1 MTDFNDMHQKEGLIA
16 VRERIDNAEAPPKKP
31 PYVPFGFTVTDR
43 GVFKKKGDDELGFAI
58 CSPLYIQALIRDN
71 NSNNWGRLLV
81 WTDPDNKKHEYA
93 MPSSMMAE
101 DGAEYRR
108 ILLDNGLSIYP
119 GRPVQNALNEYIM
132 TADPEARAASV
143 NIPGWHGKRY
153 ISLDGII
160 YGQDAE
166 RAFLQA
172 SGTLPKLVR
181 KGTLEGWQKNVALCA
196 QSNSRLVL
204 AISTAFAGSLLYFAG
219 EGSGGFHISGA
230 SSGGKTTALRVAVS
244 VWGMALRSWRT
255 TDNAAESWA
264 RFANDG
270 FLAIDE
276 LGQVDGK
283 AADQM
288 AYMLGNGQTK
298 GRSNKDGVARDTTEF
313 RLIFL
318 STGEIGLADKIGER
332 KMKAKA
338 GQAVRMLEIPDD
350 AGMGMRLFEELHGHS
365 SADEFAKYLRQAT
378 EENQGHAISVWLEK
392 LAKISSEELRDAISK
407 LTKAWMD
414 EHVPPFADG
423 QVMRAARRFALVA
436 IAGELAATLGI
447 VPWPDK
453 EASNA
458 VARCFHDWLDARGG
472 GGSYEVQEGIKA
484 ILDFINRFSASRF
497 AYVSG
502 RDDQIRDHAGFK
514 VGNDDD
520 SEVTYLVFPEVLR
533 SEILGGSKNV
543 SAILKAAV
551 QQGLIEPDSEG
562 KTSKPVTLPGGL
574 GKKRMIHVTPFKY
587 KEEIIS

>member
-1 MTDFNDMHQKEGLIA
+1 MTDFNDMHQKEGLAA
-16 VRERIDNAEAPPKKP
+16 VKERIDAAEPPTEKP

-43 GVFKKKGDDELGFAI
+43 GVFRQNGDDLGLPI
-58 CSPLYIQALIRDN
+58 CSPLYIQALTRDN

-81 WTDPDNKKHEYA
+81 WTDPDNNKHEYA
-93 MPSSMMAE
+93 MPGSMMAE

-119 GRPVQNALNEYIM
+119 GRQVQNALHEYIM
-132 TADPEARAASV
+132 TADPEARAVSV
-143 NIPGWHGKRY
+143 SIPGWHGKRY
-153 ISLDGII
+153 IALDGII
-160 YGQDAE
+160 YGQDSE
-166 RAFLQA
+166 RAFLQV
-172 SGTLPKLVR
+172 SGTLPKLDK
-181 KGTLEGWQKNVALCA
+181 KGTLESWQETIGLCT
-196 QSNSRLVL
+196 QGNSRLVF
-204 AISTAFAGSLLYFAG
+204 ATSTAFAGPLLYFAN
-219 EGSGGFHISGA
+219 EGSGGFHIAGA

-244 VWGMALRSWRT
+244 VWGMAMRSWRT

-298 GRSNKDGVARDTTEF
+298 GRSNKDGIARDTTEF

-332 KMKAKA
+332 KIKAKA

-350 AGMGMRLFEELHGHS
+350 AGMGMRLFEDLHGHS

-378 EENQGHAISVWLEK
+378 EENRGYAASVWLEK
-392 LAKISSEELRDAISK
+392 LAEISAENLRDAIAK
-407 LTKAWMD
+407 LTKGWMD
-414 EHVPPFADG
+414 ECVPLHADG

-436 IAGELAATLGI
+436 IAGELASALGI

-458 VARCFHDWLDARGG
+458 VARCFHDWLSARGG
-472 GGSYEVQEGIKA
+472 SGSHEVQEGIKA
-484 ILDFINRFSASRF
+484 ILDFIDRFGASRF
-497 AYVSG
+497 SEISG
-502 RDDQIRDHAGFK
+502 ASDQTRDRAGFREEK
-514 VGNDDD
+514 SDC
-520 SEVTYLVFPEVLR
+520 EVTYMIFPEVLR
-533 SEILGGSKNV
+533 SEILGGSRNV
-543 SAILKAAV
+543 SAILKEGIR
-551 QQGLIEPDSEG
+551 QGLIEPDSAG
-562 KTSKPVTLPGGL
+562 KTSRPMTLPGGL
-574 GKKRMIHVTPFKY
+574 GKKKRMVFVTPFRQ
-587 KEEIIS
+587 KEELSS